1 MKALDGPRLPPA
13 NGAPARK
20 LVIFAHGY
28 GSNGEDL
35 IGLASYWAAMLP
47 DAAFISPNA
56 PERVPGQPMGF
67 QWFGLSSLSPDVI
80 ARGVAAA
87 ASTLDGFIDAE
98 LARHGL
104 TPADC
109 ALVGFSQGTM
119 MSLHVGLRRTE
130 ALAGIVGFSGRL
142 AAPEML
148 AAERRSRPPVLLV
161 HGDRDE
167 VIPVQALF
175 AANLALADAG
185 APTLWRISGGTAH
198 GIAEDGL
205 AIGGE
210 FLRDAFSGRFAGWT
224 PPERRR

>member
-1 MKALDGPRLPPA
+1 MVEAASFPEARR
-13 NGAPARK
+13 PARK

-35 IGLASYWAAMLP
+35 IGLARYWAAVLS
-47 DAAFISPNA
+47 DAAFVSPNA
-56 PERVPGQPMGF
+56 PERLPSQPGAF
-67 QWFGLSSLSPDVI
+67 QWFGLQNLNPDVL

-104 TPADC
+104 APADC

-119 MSLHVGLRRTE
+119 MALHVGLRRAQ

-142 AAPEML
+142 AAPERL
-148 AAERRSRPPVLLV
+148 AAELRSRPPVLLV

-175 AANLALADAG
+175 ASNVALADAG
-185 APTLWRISGGTAH
+185 APTLWRVSGGTAH

-210 FLRDAFSGRFAGWT
+210 FLRDAFAGRYAGWA
-224 PPERRR
+224 PPERRA